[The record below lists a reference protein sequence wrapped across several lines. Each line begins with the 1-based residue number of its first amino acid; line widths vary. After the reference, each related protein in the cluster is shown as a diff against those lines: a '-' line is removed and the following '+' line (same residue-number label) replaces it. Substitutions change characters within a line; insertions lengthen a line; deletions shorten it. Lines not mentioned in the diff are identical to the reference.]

1 MVDKDL
7 LNLIV
12 CPENR
17 TPLTPAEAGLLDR
30 LNAAIERGN
39 VRNRGGD
46 TVDKPLEEAL
56 LREDGQV
63 LYPVADGIPVLL
75 VDEGIETSQFE

>member
-1 MVDKDL
+1 MVDKEL

-17 TPLTPAEAGLLDR
+17 TPLTPAEAVLLDR

-46 TVDKPLEEAL
+46 TVDKPLEEVL

-63 LYPVADGIPVLL
+63 LYPVVDGIPVLL